1 MINLNVKG
9 IMMKFLFLTMSLI
22 FSSTLFAQVKAEKE
36 KASATELTLELAQ
49 QYVAKAIA
57 CAQKN
62 KWKISV
68 AVVNSEGNLL
78 AFGRDDGA
86 YVGSIQAAMDKA
98 ISSNA
103 FQRPTK
109 AFADS
114 IKDGRIGLLSVQKVV
129 GIEGGLPI
137 LLNNKHSG
145 GIGVSGAKSVEDEQC
160 AKVAME

>member
-1 MINLNVKG
+1 
-9 IMMKFLFLTMSLI
+9 MKKLMFCSLLI
-22 FSSTLFAQVKAEKE
+22 CSTTLFAQGTKTSQVEMDKPL
-36 KASATELTLELAQ
+36 ELTLELAQ
-49 QYVAKAIA
+49 KYVAKAIA

-62 KWKISV
+62 KWKVSV
-68 AVVNSEGNLL
+68 AIVNAEGNLL

-86 YVGSIQAAMDKA
+86 YVGSIQASIDKA
-98 ISSNA
+98 TSSSA

-114 IKDGRIGLLSVQKVV
+114 IKDGRMGLLSVKNVV

-137 LLNNKHSG
+137 TLKEKHAG

-160 AKVAME
+160 AKAAIE

>member
-1 MINLNVKG
+1 
-9 IMMKFLFLTMSLI
+9 MKNTIFALLF
-22 FSSTLFAQVKAEKE
+22 FSSLSFAQKPAEKVEE
-36 KASATELTLELAQ
+36 KSVELNLELAQ
-49 QYVAKAIA
+49 KYVAKAIA

-62 KWKISV
+62 KWKVSV

-137 LLNNKHSG
+137 QLNNKHVG
-145 GIGVSGAKSVEDEQC
+145 GIGVSGARSVEDEQC